1 MDTRTLRN
9 AAETVLAQYLDF
21 LGDDPETTIELVI
34 DPDRDRFLLI
44 EQGWQGERRIYG
56 TMIHLDIIDRQ
67 IWIQHDGTET
77 GVAHDLIALGVPIN
91 RLVLGYKSPERR
103 KIVQLASS

>member
-21 LGDDPETTIELVI
+21 LGDDPETMIELVI
-34 DPDRDRFLLI
+34 DRDRDRYLLV

-56 TMIHLDIIDRQ
+56 TIIHLDVIDRQ
-67 IWIQHDGTET
+67 IWIQQDGTET
-77 GVAHDLIALGVPIN
+77 GVAHDLIALGVPID